1 MLIALE
7 LRTDMV
13 EGMPD
18 ALLLQKQQE
27 QRQQRCQDN
36 AMPGNAARHEAQIN
50 GRDCAWQS
58 GLRFADPEIW
68 PAGDGIGAATCLRA
82 GAPVRASSAQMR
94 LYRIGHRSHVFYRLA
109 QFFC

>member
-1 MLIALE
+1 ME
-7 LRTDMV
+7 LRGDFLIITV
-13 EGMPD
+13 QFRPTLPEG
-18 ALLLQKQQE
+18 LGF
-27 QRQQRCQDN
+27 
-36 AMPGNAARHEAQIN
+36 PG
-50 GRDCAWQS
+50 
-58 GLRFADPEIW
+58 PEIW